1 MDWFLRERC
10 LHPERFKQ
18 YKSRILGVGKQY
30 ILGLKVYDSNASA
43 LRKDIANLSSN
54 QSRLGLEIDQLRA
67 DFLWYMENANQI
79 ANLYLKPNVI
89 AKLLGVSTKT
99 IAKYRYEGVF
109 RKESIRAVK
118 RNQRTDYFYHR
129 INAIEDLKKV
139 MPVHIK
145 K

>member
-1 MDWFLRERC
+1 MYPSPVDSLR
-10 LHPERFKQ
+10 
-18 YKSRILGVGKQY
+18 
-30 ILGLKVYDSNASA
+30 N
-43 LRKDIANLSSN
+43 DIANLSSN
-54 QSRLGLEIDQLRA
+54 FNQLKNEHDQLRA
-67 DFLWYMENANQI
+67 DLLWYMENANQI
-79 ANLYLKPNVI
+79 ANLYLKPSVL

-109 RKESIRAVK
+109 RKESIRVVK

-129 INAIEDLKKV
+129 INAIEDLKTK

>member
-1 MDWFLRERC
+1 M
-10 LHPERFKQ
+10 
-18 YKSRILGVGKQY
+18 
-30 ILGLKVYDSNASA
+30 YDSNASA

-54 QSRLGLEIDQLRA
+54 QSKMGMELDQLRA
-67 DFLWYMENANQI
+67 DLLWYMENANQI
-79 ANLYLKPNVI
+79 ANLYLKPSI
-89 AKLLGVSTKT
+89 LAKLLGVSAKT